1 MYFKIKKNHR
11 YVTKY
16 YLKKTNMV
24 VLDSSKESRITSSSS
39 LFFMLSLSL
48 WFSFKDAKGNG
59 PLDTFFV
66 CII

>member
-11 YVTKY
+11 YVPIY

-24 VLDSSKESRITSSSS
+24 VLDSSKESPITSSSS

-48 WFSFKDAKGNG
+48 WFSFKIQKEMDLSI
-59 PLDTFFV
+59 PFMYV
-66 CII
+66 

>member
-48 WFSFKDAKGNG
+48 WFSFKIQKEMDLSI
-59 PLDTFFV
+59 PFMYV
-66 CII
+66 